1 MEKPKYFRDCRFFRG
16 DIPCKQH
23 KEDGVHC
30 ESCNYY
36 EPKKDII
43 LIIKLGAVGDV
54 IRTTPLLYKI
64 WEEHPDSLVWW
75 LTYTPDVLPKSIDKV
90 FPFTLESILTLR
102 ATDFKLLINL
112 DKDLQACA
120 LAKQIT
126 AKEKYGFILKDGK
139 PAPVNAKAEWKFL
152 SGLFDDVNQA
162 NTKSYLEEM
171 FEICGWKFE
180 EQEYILDCDD
190 SVDWK
195 IPNEG
200 KKIVGLNT
208 GCGGRWVSRLWSEEN
223 WEKLI
228 LLLQKAGYFPMLLGG
243 EQEDDKNRR
252 LSSKTGAYYPGHFS
266 FGEFI
271 SLMNECDLIVSAV
284 TMGMHIA
291 IGLKKPLVLMN
302 NIFNRNEFEL
312 YGRGE
317 IVEPDKE
324 CKCFFSP
331 TCKNSEYFCMEHLT
345 AEKIFG
351 AVERSIVDIK

>member
-1 MEKPKYFRDCRFFRG
+1 MEQPRYFRDCRYFRG
-16 DIPCKQH
+16 DIPCRQH
-23 KEDGVHC
+23 KEEGVHC

-64 WEEHPDSLVWW
+64 WKEHPDSLVWW
-75 LTYTPDVLPKSIDKV
+75 LTYTPDVLPKEIDKV

-102 ATDFKLLINL
+102 ATEFKLLINL

-126 AKEKYGFILKDGK
+126 AGEKYGFILKDGK
-139 PAPVNAKAEWKFL
+139 PAPVNEKAEWKFL

-171 FEICGWKFE
+171 FEICGWEFGGE
-180 EQEYILDCDD
+180 EYILDCD
-190 SVDWK
+190 SSIEWK

-223 WEKLI
+223 WERLI
-228 LLLQKAGYFPMLLGG
+228 RLLQEGGYFPMLLGG
-243 EQEDDKNRR
+243 EQEDEKNRR
-252 LSSKTGAYYPGHFS
+252 LSDKTGAYYPGHFS

-271 SLMNECDLIVSAV
+271 SLMNRCDLIVSAV

-317 IVEPDKE
+317 IVEPDME
-324 CKCFFSP
+324 CRCFFSP
-331 TCKNSEYFCMEHLT
+331 KCKNPEYFCMEHLS
-345 AEKIFG
+345 ADKIFG
-351 AVERSIVDIK
+351 AVRRIMNNE